1 MTTKE
6 IGDCGERVA
15 VRYLENK
22 GYEIIERNF
31 RMKMGEIDI
40 IAECDATVVFVEV
53 KTRKSNTYGEPS
65 EYVNA
70 KKQAHIKNTAMVY
83 MKSIDMD
90 VRFDVIEVM
99 YELIYGEMEITKINH
114 IEGAF

>member
-6 IGDCGERVA
+6 IGDYGERVA
-15 VRYLENK
+15 ARYLENK
-22 GYEIIERNF
+22 GYEIIDCNF

-40 IAECDATVVFVEV
+40 IAESDATTVFVEV
-53 KTRKSNTYGEPS
+53 KTRKSNIYGEPS
-65 EYVNA
+65 EYVNG
-70 KKQAHIKNTAMVY
+70 KKQEHIKKTAMVY
-83 MKSIDMD
+83 MKSTDMD

-99 YELIYGEMEITKINH
+99 YELRYGEMEITKINH